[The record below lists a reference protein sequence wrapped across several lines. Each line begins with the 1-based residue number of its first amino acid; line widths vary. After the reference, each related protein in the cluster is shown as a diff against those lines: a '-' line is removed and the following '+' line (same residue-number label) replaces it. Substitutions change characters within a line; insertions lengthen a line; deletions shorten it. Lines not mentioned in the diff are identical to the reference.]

1 MKNQAIMILN
11 DKETLAKIA
20 EDPNTELRIKNSL
33 VDAVVKRVEKK
44 CSSSIRDLVN
54 SNVKSVLVE
63 MKLLEAGYSYSS
75 AEAGEKLLE
84 VIRDGV
90 SNAMETQ
97 VNAMI
102 RNEIDNRM
110 EEVSKMLS
118 EKIEKRIN
126 AYNLSDDAIG
136 KLVEKATEKYVYNR
150 LQRP

>member
-1 MKNQAIMILN
+1 MNQTIMILN

-33 VDAVVKRVEKK
+33 VDGIVKRVEKK

-54 SNVKSVLVE
+54 SNVRSVLIE

-84 VIRDGV
+84 VIKDGV

-102 RNEIDNRM
+102 RNEIDKRM
-110 EEVSKMLS
+110 EEVSKTLS
-118 EKIEKRIN
+118 EKVEKRLN
-126 AYNLSDDAIG
+126 AYNMSDDAIWS
-136 KLVEKATEKYVYNR
+136 LVEKVTEKYVYNR